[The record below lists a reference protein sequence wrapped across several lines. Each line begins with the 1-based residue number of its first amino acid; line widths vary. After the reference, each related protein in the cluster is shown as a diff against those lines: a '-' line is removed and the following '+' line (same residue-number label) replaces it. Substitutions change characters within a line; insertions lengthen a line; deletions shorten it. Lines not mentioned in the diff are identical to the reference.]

1 MVHDDGTVA
10 RGSTDVERPALRR
23 CSSDDTI
30 RRLEETNRYSP
41 SRLDTVAR
49 NIPRRSTARR
59 RRESREV
66 SPPNPRARQSAPFDD
81 AHARDRPSDL
91 RRTRS
96 PSEWKTMRVKR
107 RHALEESR
115 RRPLRSVVFDAAS
128 GPGSTGPRRVSST
141 TSTGAKAIRTCSDAR
156 RRRPPSSRRIR
167 TRMRA
172 MRGYE
177 QMQTSRVILRR
188 PSRASPPRLALRGQ
202 SCRRCRISRN
212 VPRRRDVTRLR
223 ARAPCRG
230 TRARSAGIGTPHSFR
245 PARSARSTPRNPDT
259 AGTTLG
265 SACTCPGGNIPSSRR
280 NDGSPARGRRGGRAR
295 DDRDDRARARRQ
307 RMARPSCISTGRDRA
322 SARTTTHPASPARPR
337 ALRDRHPD
345 NYFVERSRVASR
357 AEIRS
362 ETPRWIRRG
371 TPKTASRRLIPATV
385 STPPGRAGRSPRA
398 WSDPRACASTLP
410 LRDRLS
416 SLHAAVVSVDFLAQG
431 SRTIVSS
438 FHSSRSLKKM
448 SRVRLPAK
456 FVSCSPVRASDSI
469 CRRPSSLY
477 YRVWRRYQTMLGART
492 RRERNAAAAW

>member
-1 MVHDDGTVA
+1 
-10 RGSTDVERPALRR
+10 
-23 CSSDDTI
+23 
-30 RRLEETNRYSP
+30 
-41 SRLDTVAR
+41 
-49 NIPRRSTARR
+49 
-59 RRESREV
+59 
-66 SPPNPRARQSAPFDD
+66 
-81 AHARDRPSDL
+81 
-91 RRTRS
+91 
-96 PSEWKTMRVKR
+96 MRVKR

-128 GPGSTGPRRVSST
+128 GPGSDGTASSFIHDVDGGEGVPDVLGRASTSSAIVST
-141 TSTGAKAIRTCSDAR
+141 DSDADEGDE
-156 RRRPPSSRRIR
+156 RIR
-167 TRMRA
+167 TDADVEGDSSPTLARESSTA
-172 MRGYE
+172 
-177 QMQTSRVILRR
+177 
-188 PSRASPPRLALRGQ
+188 RASGDGC
-202 SCRRCRISRN
+202 CRRCRISRN

-259 AGTTLG
+259 VGTTLG

-307 RMARPSCISTGRDRA
+307 RMARPCCISTGRDRA

-345 NYFVERSRVASR
+345 NYFVERSRASR

-410 LRDRLS
+410 LRDR
-416 SLHAAVVSVDFLAQG
+416 
-431 SRTIVSS
+431 
-438 FHSSRSLKKM
+438 
-448 SRVRLPAK
+448 
-456 FVSCSPVRASDSI
+456 
-469 CRRPSSLY
+469 CRRCTPLLCLS
-477 YRVWRRYQTMLGART
+477 TF
-492 RRERNAAAAW
+492 